1 MTIASKA
8 QITDMLIAFGQGDQ
22 GALDSLLPL
31 VYDELRRQ
39 AAGQLHRERV
49 NHTLQPTA
57 LVHEVYLRLVN
68 QHHVQ
73 WQNRAHFFGL
83 TAQMMRRI
91 LVDHAR
97 RHRAEKRGGDELRL
111 TLDEGVAMYPQRD
124 VDVMALD
131 EALVKL
137 EKIDAQK
144 SRMVELRFFSGLS
157 IEDTAEVMGLSPR
170 TVTRQWQTAKAWL
183 HRELTREKGK

>member
-1 MTIASKA
+1 VTVPSKA

-22 GALDSLLPL
+22 SALDNLLPL

-39 AAGQLHRERV
+39 AAAQLHRERV

-68 QHHVQ
+68 QKHLG

-97 RHRAEKRGGDELRL
+97 SHRAEKRGGAELRL
-111 TLDEGVAMYPQRD
+111 TLDEGVAATPQRD
-124 VDVMALD
+124 LDVMALD

-137 EKIDAQK
+137 EKIDSQK

-183 HRELTREKGK
+183 HRELTRENGK